1 MTEKEV
7 IKKAAALFAKV
18 QEIPAATAAEKE
30 FYINHFNLKAIPE
43 QYPAFFNR
51 CLVRRF
57 YAWFTYADY
66 TEPVTLYTI
75 SQLQTLCEIQEAIQE
90 AENNCNWDK
99 ADDLYIMQETFLND
113 ITPPDVYQKAAI
125 ISA

>member
-1 MTEKEV
+1 MKEKEV

-18 QEIPAATAAEKE
+18 QEIPAATPAEQQY
-30 FYINHFNLKAIPE
+30 YINHFNLKGIPE
-43 QYPAFFNR
+43 QYPTFFNK
-51 CLVRRF
+51 CMVKRF
-57 YAWFTYADY
+57 YVWFTYADY

-75 SQLQTLCEIQEAIQE
+75 SQLQTLCEIQEAIQA

-99 ADDLYIMQETFLND
+99 ADDLYIMQEEFLNN
-113 ITPPDVYQKAAI
+113 ITAPDVYQAAN

>member
-1 MTEKEV
+1 MKENEI
-7 IKKAAALFAKV
+7 IKKAAALFEKV
-18 QEIPAATAAEKE
+18 EVIPAATPAEQDY
-30 FYINHFNLKAIPE
+30 YINHFNLKAIPE
-43 QYPAFFNR
+43 QYPTFFNR

-57 YAWFTYADY
+57 YVWFTYADY

-99 ADDLYIMQETFLND
+99 ADTLYIMQEDFLND
-113 ITPPDVYQKAAI
+113 ITPPDAYKAAN